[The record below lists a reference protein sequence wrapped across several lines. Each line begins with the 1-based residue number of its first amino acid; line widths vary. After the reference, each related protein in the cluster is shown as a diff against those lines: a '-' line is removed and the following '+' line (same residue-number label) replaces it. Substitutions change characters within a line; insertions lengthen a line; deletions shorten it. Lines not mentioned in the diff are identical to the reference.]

1 MYTKYFGLHT
11 KPFELLPNSSILF
24 PSKAHKRA
32 LTYIDYGIRSKA
44 GFILLTGEVGSGK
57 TTLIRNLLCR
67 QSQDLVVSKVFNTRV
82 SSEDLLR
89 LISDDFSLPTEGKD
103 RFTLLRGLNDFL
115 IEQFAGSRQAVLVID
130 EAQNLT
136 RQGLEEIRL
145 LSNLE
150 TDQAKLLQ
158 IILVGQ
164 PELRTLLSDS
174 SLLQLRQRI
183 SVNCHL
189 RPLSLEETSEYVLF
203 RLEKAGNRQAV
214 SLSPEALG
222 LVHEASRGIPRLVNI
237 LCDYV
242 LLDAF
247 ALKTRT
253 IDVELVRMVIHE
265 MSFEKIYWNGSASS
279 ALPADQPFGGVPRES
294 ATANEKPRKILA
306 DLVQRVDRLER
317 GLQGIPALGKRLEEI
332 EAALGK
338 LNEAVRNGGGQA
350 AGTSPLPGQRPA
362 PATAHRPP
370 QEHPDADENRS
381 VGACRLCSAIS
392 GGQQ

>member
-1 MYTKYFGLHT
+1 MYTQYFGLHT

-32 LTYIDYGIRSKA
+32 LTYLDYGIRSKA

-67 QSQDLVVSKVFNTRV
+67 QSQDLVVSNVFNTRV

-89 LISDDFSLPTEGKD
+89 LISDDFSLPSEGKD

-115 IEQFAGSRQAVLVID
+115 IEQFAGNRQAVLVID

-136 RQGLEEIRL
+136 KQALEEIRL

-150 TDQAKLLQ
+150 TDQVKLLQ

-164 PELRTLLSDS
+164 PELRTLLSDP

-189 RPLSLEETSEYVLF
+189 RPLSQEETSEYVFF

-214 SLSPEALG
+214 SLSSEALSQ
-222 LVHEASRGIPRLVNI
+222 VHGASRGIPRLINI
-237 LCDYV
+237 LCDYI

-247 ALKTRT
+247 AMKTRE
-253 IDVELVRMVIHE
+253 INAELVRTVVQE
-265 MSFEKIYWNGSASS
+265 MSFETIYWSSSITDVLSPDHPLGGDLQEPETSREKLQAVPANLIQRIDSLERNLHDVS
-279 ALPADQPFGGVPRES
+279 ALR
-294 ATANEKPRKILA
+294 
-306 DLVQRVDRLER
+306 
-317 GLQGIPALGKRLEEI
+317 KRLEEV
-332 EAALGK
+332 ETNLGK
-338 LNEAVRNGGGQA
+338 LNDALRNGSEQAGGAFQA
-350 AGTSPLPGQRPA
+350 FSQRPTLTTIQRSLQERLEPEEKH
-362 PATAHRPP
+362 PAGR
-370 QEHPDADENRS
+370 
-381 VGACRLCSAIS
+381 CRLFSAFFR
-392 GGQQ
+392 G

>member
-1 MYTKYFGLHT
+1 MYTQYFGLHT
-11 KPFELLPNSSILF
+11 KPFELLPNSNILF

-89 LISDDFSLPTEGKD
+89 LISDDFSLPSEGKD

-115 IEQFAGSRQAVLVID
+115 IEQFAGNRQAVLVID

-136 RQGLEEIRL
+136 KQALEEVRL

-150 TDQAKLLQ
+150 TDQVKLLQ

-164 PELRTLLSDS
+164 PELRTLLSDP

-189 RPLSLEETSEYVLF
+189 RPLSLEETAEYVLF

-214 SLSPEALG
+214 SLSPDALSM
-222 LVHEASRGIPRLVNI
+222 VHEASRGIPRLINI

-247 ALKTRT
+247 AMNTRV
-253 IDVELVRMVIHE
+253 IDVELVRMVVQE
-265 MSFEKIYWNGSASS
+265 MSFEKIYWSNSASDASPTDQSS
-279 ALPADQPFGGVPRES
+279 ADVRRKSAKRGNLREIPA
-294 ATANEKPRKILA
+294 A
-306 DLVQRVDRLER
+306 LVQRVDSLER
-317 GLQGIPALGKRLEEI
+317 GLQGIHALGRRLEGI

-338 LNEAVRNGGGQA
+338 LEEAVRNGGGQTGSVSQTMGQCPASA
-350 AGTSPLPGQRPA
+350 AINRRPQA
-362 PATAHRPP
+362 
-370 QEHPDADENRS
+370 HPDADEKHSGARGIRS
-381 VGACRLCSAIS
+381 VVS
-392 GGQQ
+392 GGQS

>member
-1 MYTKYFGLHT
+1 MYTQYFGLHT

-32 LTYIDYGIRSKA
+32 LTYLDYGIRSKA

-67 QSQDLVVSKVFNTRV
+67 QSQDLVVSNVFNTRV

-89 LISDDFSLPTEGKD
+89 LISDDFSLPSEGKD

-115 IEQFAGSRQAVLVID
+115 IEQFAGNRQAVLVID

-136 RQGLEEIRL
+136 KQALEEIRL

-150 TDQAKLLQ
+150 TDQVKLLQ

-164 PELRTLLSDS
+164 PELRTLLSDP

-189 RPLSLEETSEYVLF
+189 RPLSQEETSEYVFF

-214 SLSPEALG
+214 SLSSEALNQ
-222 LVHEASRGIPRLVNI
+222 VHGASRGIPRLINI
-237 LCDYV
+237 LCDYI

-247 ALKTRT
+247 AMKTRE
-253 IDVELVRMVIHE
+253 IDAELVRMVVQE
-265 MSFEKIYWNGSASS
+265 MSFETIYWSSSVTDVLSADHPLGGDLQEPETSREKLQAVPANLIQRIDGLERNLQDVS
-279 ALPADQPFGGVPRES
+279 ALR
-294 ATANEKPRKILA
+294 
-306 DLVQRVDRLER
+306 
-317 GLQGIPALGKRLEEI
+317 KRLEEV
-332 EAALGK
+332 ETNLGK
-338 LNEAVRNGGGQA
+338 LSETLRNGSEQAGGAFQA
-350 AGTSPLPGQRPA
+350 LSQRPTLTTIQRSLQERLEPDEKH
-362 PATAHRPP
+362 PAGR
-370 QEHPDADENRS
+370 
-381 VGACRLCSAIS
+381 CRLFSAFFR
-392 GGQQ
+392 G